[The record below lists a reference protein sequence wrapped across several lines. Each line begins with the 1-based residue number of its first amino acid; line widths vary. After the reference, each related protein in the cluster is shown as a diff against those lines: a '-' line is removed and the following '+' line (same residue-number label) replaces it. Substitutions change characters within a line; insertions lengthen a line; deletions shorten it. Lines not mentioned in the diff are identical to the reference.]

1 MVYQFVVTLRNENSK
16 YIDILSLLLCSFSA
30 LFFLREQVL
39 VTLSRT
45 IIYLTGFI
53 FILIVVA
60 WNLYQLK
67 TKKKEKVY
75 YNRALFFAALVWANM
90 PYMQWL
96 VFVFAAL
103 GLIERQ
109 AKFPLE
115 IGFSDKQVVFN
126 SLLKR
131 KFEWTAFNNVVLKD
145 NLLTVDFKNNTV
157 FQKETIDDDGDAEEE
172 EFNIYCQEQLS
183 KSNRFS

>member
-1 MVYQFVVTLRNENSK
+1 MVYQFVVTLRNDNGK

-30 LFFLREQVL
+30 LFFLREQIL

-53 FILIVVA
+53 FIVAVVA

-67 TKKKEKVY
+67 VRKKERVY
-75 YNRALFFAALVWANM
+75 YNKALFFAALVWANM

-96 VFVFAAL
+96 VFIFAAL

-126 SLLKR
+126 SLWKR
-131 KFEWTAFNNVVLKD
+131 KFDWGALNNVVLKD
-145 NLLTVDFKNNTV
+145 NLLTLDFKNNTI

-172 EFNIYCQEQLS
+172 EFNIYCREQLS
-183 KSNRFS
+183 KSRKQI